1 MFKIQRKGSAATE
14 AVEYIMGT
22 ANEAITHGEVLK
34 LSSGKLTKASGTDVP
49 EFVALGAGTGV
60 IIPVKRIYEDEVYQ
74 TVLSATGTSLNI
86 GDAVTIDSTGLKATA
101 TTTAG
106 VFTITEILGTA
117 AGDKINGMFRRVDK
131 DTQPSVGA

>member
-34 LSSGKLTKASGTDVP
+34 LASGKLTKASGTDVP

-60 IIPVKRIYEDEVYQ
+60 IVPVKRIYEDEVYQ
-74 TVLSATGTSLNI
+74 VALSATGTSLNV
-86 GDAVTIDSTGLKATA
+86 GDKVTIATNGLEATA
-101 TTTAG
+101 TTTGG

-117 AGDKINGMFRRVDK
+117 VGDKINGMFRR
-131 DTQPSVGA
+131 